1 MAYGVENHTT
11 AKFIHTRP
19 HMKTPTT
26 VSFMWTWYTTSWS
39 TQVSR
44 TALTLSE
51 DFTHTKQ
58 GDTINAVH
66 KYPPIKCIH
75 DFKPDPEGKPLLKW
89 KCKELLY
96 VSDTATESHYARS
109 HKNKGKPSSCFI
121 RPNTNSWVPAQFAGT
136 IITDMTFL
144 RDEGLIDITY
154 PEPDENG
161 VIRGGPHYRVEYD
174 IVPTVEDRNLRYDAI
189 WTPKENGQG
198 SKRKRLQTAQI
209 SIASAFQPGT
219 GSL

>member
-1 MAYGVENHTT
+1 
-11 AKFIHTRP
+11 
-19 HMKTPTT
+19 
-26 VSFMWTWYTTSWS
+26 
-39 TQVSR
+39 
-44 TALTLSE
+44 
-51 DFTHTKQ
+51 
-58 GDTINAVH
+58 
-66 KYPPIKCIH
+66 
-75 DFKPDPEGKPLLKW
+75 
-89 KCKELLY
+89 
-96 VSDTATESHYARS
+96 
-109 HKNKGKPSSCFI
+109 
-121 RPNTNSWVPAQFAGT
+121 
-136 IITDMTFL
+136 MTFL